1 MWSSRISH
9 VQTPGPTRSCASVT
23 TVARTWWRSE
33 SFHAPPRQW
42 LETLIPFRVLRS
54 YTSFQTRQPVTA
66 VNCDNAYM
74 SDGGDTD
81 EALMLRFA
89 GGDVR
94 AFEELY
100 RRHELKVWR
109 YLQRNL
115 GNRAI
120 SDELMQDVWFA
131 VARAAA
137 GYRPSARF
145 TTWLLTLA
153 HNRLVDALRA
163 TRHHERPSAAVAGS
177 DALSLVEQLAADSR
191 TEPLE
196 RAQSQQHA
204 AAVLAA
210 IERLPLEQRQAF
222 LLHAEGEL
230 TLEEIARVTSTNF
243 ETAKSRLRYA
253 RSKLRQLLQEYA

>member
-1 MWSSRISH
+1 
-9 VQTPGPTRSCASVT
+9 
-23 TVARTWWRSE
+23 
-33 SFHAPPRQW
+33 
-42 LETLIPFRVLRS
+42 
-54 YTSFQTRQPVTA
+54 
-66 VNCDNAYM
+66 M
-74 SDGGDTD
+74 SDGDDSD

-89 GGDVR
+89 GGEVQ
-94 AFEELY
+94 AFEKLY

-115 GNRAI
+115 GNRAL
-120 SDELMQDVWFA
+120 SDELMQDVWFS
-131 VARAAA
+131 VARAASR
-137 GYRPSARF
+137 YRPSARF

-163 TRHHERPSAAVAGS
+163 MRHHQHRSALATAS
-177 DALSLVEQLAADSR
+177 DALVLVEQLAADSR
-191 TEPLE
+191 TEPPE

-204 AAVLAA
+204 AVLFAA
-210 IERLPLEQRQAF
+210 IEQLPPEQRQAF

>member
-1 MWSSRISH
+1 MTDG
-9 VQTPGPTRSCASVT
+9 VAS
-23 TVARTWWRSE
+23 
-33 SFHAPPRQW
+33 
-42 LETLIPFRVLRS
+42 
-54 YTSFQTRQPVTA
+54 
-66 VNCDNAYM
+66 
-74 SDGGDTD
+74 D

-120 SDELMQDVWFA
+120 ADELMQDVWFS
-131 VARAAA
+131 VARAAR

-153 HNRLVDALRA
+153 HNRLVDAKRA
-163 TRHHERPSAAVAGS
+163 TRPHERPSAVSAGA
-177 DALSLVEQLAADSR
+177 DGPSLIEQLAADPRS
-191 TEPLE
+191 EPPE

-204 AAVLAA
+204 AALLAA
-210 IERLPLEQRQAF
+210 IERLPAEQRQAF

-230 TLEEIARVTSTNF
+230 TLEEIAQVTCTSF

-253 RSKLRQLLQEYA
+253 RSKLRQLLQVYA

>member
-1 MWSSRISH
+1 M
-9 VQTPGPTRSCASVT
+9 T
-23 TVARTWWRSE
+23 
-33 SFHAPPRQW
+33 
-42 LETLIPFRVLRS
+42 
-54 YTSFQTRQPVTA
+54 
-66 VNCDNAYM
+66 
-74 SDGGDTD
+74 DGGASD

-89 GGDVR
+89 GGDVQ

-100 RRHELKVWR
+100 RRHELRVWR

-131 VARAAA
+131 VARAAP
-137 GYRPSARF
+137 GYRPTARF

-163 TRHHERPSAAVAGS
+163 TRPHLRLSAIAEGPEGS
-177 DALSLVEQLAADSR
+177 RLVEEPAADSR
-191 TEPLE
+191 SEPHE
-196 RAQSQQHA
+196 RAQSHQHA

-210 IERLPLEQRQAF
+210 IERLPAEQRQAF

-230 TLEEIARVTSTNF
+230 TLEEIARVTSTSF

>member
-1 MWSSRISH
+1 
-9 VQTPGPTRSCASVT
+9 
-23 TVARTWWRSE
+23 
-33 SFHAPPRQW
+33 
-42 LETLIPFRVLRS
+42 
-54 YTSFQTRQPVTA
+54 
-66 VNCDNAYM
+66 
-74 SDGGDTD
+74 
-81 EALMLRFA
+81 MLRFA
-89 GGDVR
+89 GGDVQ

-100 RRHELKVWR
+100 RRHELRVWR

-120 SDELMQDVWFA
+120 ADELMQDVWFS
-131 VARAAA
+131 VARAAR

-153 HNRLVDALRA
+153 HNRLVDAKRA
-163 TRHHERPSAAVAGS
+163 TRPHERLGSVTAGADEPS
-177 DALSLVEQLAADSR
+177 LIEQLAADHR
-191 TEPLE
+191 TEPPE

-210 IERLPLEQRQAF
+210 IAQLPAEQRQAF

-230 TLEEIARVTSTNF
+230 TLQEIAQVTSTSF

>member
-1 MWSSRISH
+1 
-9 VQTPGPTRSCASVT
+9 
-23 TVARTWWRSE
+23 
-33 SFHAPPRQW
+33 
-42 LETLIPFRVLRS
+42 
-54 YTSFQTRQPVTA
+54 
-66 VNCDNAYM
+66 
-74 SDGGDTD
+74 
-81 EALMLRFA
+81 MLRFA
-89 GGDVR
+89 SGDVR

-100 RRHELKVWR
+100 RRHELRVWR

-120 SDELMQDVWFA
+120 ADELMQDVWFS
-131 VARAAA
+131 VARAAR

-153 HNRLVDALRA
+153 HNRLVDAKRA
-163 TRHHERPSAAVAGS
+163 TRPHERASAVTAGADAPS
-177 DALSLVEQLAADSR
+177 LIEQLAADHR
-191 TEPLE
+191 NEPPE
-196 RAQSQQHA
+196 RAQSQEHA

-210 IERLPLEQRQAF
+210 IEQLPPEQRQAF

-230 TLEEIARVTSTNF
+230 TLEEIAQVTSTSF

>member
-1 MWSSRISH
+1 
-9 VQTPGPTRSCASVT
+9 
-23 TVARTWWRSE
+23 
-33 SFHAPPRQW
+33 
-42 LETLIPFRVLRS
+42 
-54 YTSFQTRQPVTA
+54 
-66 VNCDNAYM
+66 M

-89 GGDVR
+89 GGEVA
-94 AFEELY
+94 AFEALY

-115 GNRAI
+115 GNHAL
-120 SDELMQDVWFA
+120 SDELMQEVWFA
-131 VARAAA
+131 VTRAARD
-137 GYRPSARF
+137 YRPTARF

-153 HNRLVDALRA
+153 HNRLVDVWRA
-163 TRHHERPSAAVAGS
+163 RQPRERLSAVADG
-177 DALSLVEQLAADSR
+177 AQGLHLVEDLAADSR

-204 AAVLAA
+204 AAILAA
-210 IERLPLEQRQAF
+210 IGRLPPDQRQTF

-230 TLEEIARVTSTNF
+230 TLEEIAQVTNTSF

>member
-1 MWSSRISH
+1 M
-9 VQTPGPTRSCASVT
+9 T
-23 TVARTWWRSE
+23 
-33 SFHAPPRQW
+33 
-42 LETLIPFRVLRS
+42 
-54 YTSFQTRQPVTA
+54 
-66 VNCDNAYM
+66 
-74 SDGGDTD
+74 DGADSD

-89 GGDVR
+89 GGDVH

-100 RRHELKVWR
+100 RRHELRVWR

-120 SDELMQDVWFA
+120 ADELMQDVWFT
-131 VARAAA
+131 VARTARS
-137 GYRPSARF
+137 YRPIARF

-163 TRHHERPSAAVAGS
+163 TRPHVHLSTVADGS
-177 DALSLVEQLAADSR
+177 GGFSIIEQLAADSR
-191 TEPLE
+191 TEPPEGAL
-196 RAQSQQHA
+196 SQQHA

-210 IERLPLEQRQAF
+210 ISQLPAEQRQVF
-222 LLHAEGEL
+222 VLHAEGEL

>member
-1 MWSSRISH
+1 
-9 VQTPGPTRSCASVT
+9 
-23 TVARTWWRSE
+23 
-33 SFHAPPRQW
+33 
-42 LETLIPFRVLRS
+42 
-54 YTSFQTRQPVTA
+54 
-66 VNCDNAYM
+66 M

-94 AFEELY
+94 AFEQLY
-100 RRHELKVWR
+100 RRHELRVWR

-163 TRHHERPSAAVAGS
+163 ARHHERPSGAAGS
-177 DALSLVEQLAADSR
+177 DALSLVEQLAGDSR
-191 TEPLE
+191 TEPPE
-196 RAQSQQHA
+196 RAQSEQHA

-210 IERLPLEQRQAF
+210 IERLPAEQRQAF

-253 RSKLRQLLQEYA
+253 RSKLRLLLQEYA